1 MFSGLLFAH
10 WNFQACIIPSA
21 MDLLTIAEIWLDVLA
36 AILGV
41 LSTIIGVV
49 TAIRLLEW
57 QDVPEVNSE
66 SIVLR
71 NRYPKREA
79 LSGKLQFA
87 TNTPPISAYS
97 NEPRFQLQELHP
109 TLVSAADIPGL
120 ALKSI
125 ESPSLGR
132 LRIALQN
139 QGETIHFH
147 SLETGPHNEAKVE
160 YAPPVF
166 RSKETYAKGT
176 SLNVKISSPELNHK
190 TFQFWVHFTDHSGKH
205 YRQEIMGM
213 GMDQVIVDPPQVY

>member
-1 MFSGLLFAH
+1 
-10 WNFQACIIPSA
+10 
-21 MDLLTIAEIWLDVLA
+21 MDLLTIAEIWLDILA

-57 QDVPEVNSE
+57 QDVPEVSGQ
-66 SIVLR
+66 SVVLR
-71 NRYPKREA
+71 SRYPKRES
-79 LSGKLQFA
+79 LPRKLQFA
-87 TNTPPISAYS
+87 ATSPTQGNHHY
-97 NEPRFQLQELHP
+97 EPNFHLQELNP
-109 TLVSAADIPGL
+109 ILVSTADIPGL
-120 ALKSI
+120 ALKGI
-125 ESPSLGR
+125 ENPSLGR

-139 QGETIHFH
+139 LGDTIHFH

-176 SLNVKISSPELNHK
+176 SLNVKVSSPELQHI
-190 TFQFWVHFTDHSGKH
+190 TFQFWVHFTDQSGKH

-213 GMDQVIVDPPQVY
+213 GTDQVIVDPPQVY